1 MKTYNNSIF
10 TAFALFLLFAVNI
23 IAQEKTEN
31 EFVPAVIVIST
42 FHLVDD
48 SEKDF
53 TDWKNVEQE
62 YFDKIT
68 SKNEYILGSGVY
80 THIISPD
87 DSEVLFV
94 NVYGSWEDIEIGKER
109 TEELID
115 GGWEFE
121 NERDAFFENQNS
133 FYKGSRQDEIALSL
147 PYQKDL
153 ITNSEEPLIYYVRKN
168 KTGKGGSGYDEFFEN
183 VIMKNDYIK
192 GYYTYK
198 QLYGNHTQ
206 NAVETSVFESLADL
220 EASYEESVR
229 LAKEHWPDEV
239 ERKAFFKEFRKI
251 FNGHG
256 DFIYQN
262 VPSLAK

>member
-1 MKTYNNSIF
+1 MKNSILVF
-10 TAFALFLLFAVNI
+10 LVCTLFYSKTNY
-23 IAQEKTEN
+23 AQNNVDE
-31 EFVPAVIVIST
+31 EFVPAIIVIST
-42 FHLVDD
+42 FHLVND

-53 TDWKNVEQE
+53 SDWKDVEQE

-68 SKNEYILGSGVY
+68 NKNEFILGSGVY

-94 NVYGSWEDIEIGKER
+94 NVYGSWEDIEYGKER
-109 TEELID
+109 TEELIEE
-115 GGWEFE
+115 GWAYE
-121 NERDAFFENQNS
+121 NERDTFFENQNS
-133 FYKGSRQDEIALSL
+133 YYNGNRQDEIAISL

-153 ITNSEEPLIYYVRKN
+153 VTNSTEPLILHIRKN
-168 KTGKGGSGYDEFFEN
+168 KTGSGGSGYTEFFDN
-183 VIMKNDYIK
+183 VIMNNDYIK
-192 GYYTYK
+192 GYYTYR
-198 QLYGNHTQ
+198 QLYGNNAQ
-206 NAVETSVFESLADL
+206 DAVEAAIYESLADF
-220 EASYEESVR
+220 EAAYDESVR
-229 LAKEHWPDEV
+229 LAHEHWPDEK

>member
-1 MKTYNNSIF
+1 MKKLNK
-10 TAFALFLLFAVNI
+10 AFLIMVICAFFSTITFN
-23 IAQEKTEN
+23 AQN
-31 EFVPAVIVIST
+31 EQEEEFRPAIIVIST

-53 TDWKNVEQE
+53 TEWKDVEQE

-68 SKNEYILGSGVY
+68 SKNEFILGSGVY

-94 NVYGSWEDIEIGKER
+94 NVYGSWEDIEYGKQR
-109 TEELID
+109 TEELIED
-115 GGWEFE
+115 GWPFE
-121 NERDAFFENQNS
+121 NERDDFFAKQNS
-133 FYKGSRQDEIALSL
+133 FYNGSRQDEIAISL
-147 PYQKDL
+147 PFQKDL
-153 ITNSEEPLIYYVRKN
+153 ITNSTEPLYYYVRKN
-168 KTGKGGSGYDEFFEN
+168 KTGSGGSGYDEFFDN

-198 QLYGNHTQ
+198 QLYGNNTQ
-206 NAVETSVFESLADL
+206 DAVETAIFESLADF
-220 EASYEESVR
+220 EASYDESVR
-229 LAKEHWPDEV
+229 LAKEHWSDEE

-256 DFIYQN
+256 DYIYQN
-262 VPSLAK
+262 VPSMAK